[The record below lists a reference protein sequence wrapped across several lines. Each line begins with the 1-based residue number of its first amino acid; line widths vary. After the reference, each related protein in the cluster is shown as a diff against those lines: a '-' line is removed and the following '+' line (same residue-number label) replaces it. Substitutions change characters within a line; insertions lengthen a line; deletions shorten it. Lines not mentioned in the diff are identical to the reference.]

1 MGTLNSVHREFYDSL
16 DDFMKQMH
24 DFRLED
30 LGDTVEKQDRYHN
43 VSRIIADT
51 SADVKFYGNYEKV
64 YDKFKKHNVKQEASV
79 LATAIDSLVGADFD
93 EQRWQYRTRLEEGDE
108 VDVNRYLD
116 GQDRYWN
123 GVRKV
128 RHEKRV
134 VRVYVHVGGH
144 CGRSAEQL
152 AIGGALAVAV
162 TEAMEAAGIAV
173 ELWGVCYS
181 SGCYKNGD
189 NALTAVMLKPSDA
202 FADLGIINY
211 VCGNH
216 HVFRNSFFRSWCKT
230 GVRDALDIDMS
241 LGYHAVVDKDKIGL
255 TDEEAEQAIIV
266 PSFYDVPSA
275 KGWLDEQFSKMKEK
289 GKVQ

>member
-1 MGTLNSVHREFYDSL
+1 MGFRNSVHREFYDSL

-30 LGDTVEKQDRYHN
+30 LGDTAEKQDNYRN
-43 VSRIIADT
+43 ASRIIADT
-51 SADVKFYGNYEKV
+51 SADGKFYGNYEKV

-144 CGRSAEQL
+144 CGRTPKQL
-152 AIGGALAVAV
+152 AIGGALAVAI

-173 ELWGVCYS
+173 ELWGVCYA
-181 SGCYKNGD
+181 SGCYSNGD
-189 NALTAVMLKPSDA
+189 NALAAVLLKPSDT
-202 FADLGIINY
+202 FADLGVISYI
-211 VCGNH
+211 CGNH
-216 HVFRNSFFRSWCKT
+216 HVFRNSFFRAWCKI
-230 GVRDALDIDMS
+230 GVRDAIDVDYF
-241 LGYHAVVDKDKIGL
+241 LGRHAEVDKDKIGL

-275 KGWLDEQFSKMKEK
+275 KEWLDGQFNKMKEK

>member
-30 LGDTVEKQDRYHN
+30 LGDTVEKQSNY
-43 VSRIIADT
+43 SRSAQIITET
-51 SADVKFYGNYEKV
+51 SGDGKFYGNYEKV

-93 EQRWQYRTRLEEGDE
+93 EQRCQYRTRLEEGDE

-128 RHEKRV
+128 RREKRV

-173 ELWGVCYS
+173 ELWGVCYA
-181 SGCYKNGD
+181 SGCYENGD
-189 NALTAVMLKPSDA
+189 NALTAVMLKPSDT

-211 VCGNH
+211 ICGNH

-230 GVRDALDIDMS
+230 GRRDALDVGYG

-275 KGWLDEQFSKMKEK
+275 KDWLDEQFSKMKEK